1 MQSNLLEKESSNDF
15 EDNLE
20 KSRKIFSTS
29 VNNEPKTL
37 KEIKP
42 TFNISSNLR
51 RPDSL
56 DLSMDYGSSSKSIK
70 NGKTSMSYDLWVN
83 ENITKPNENKNNKKM
98 DLAGRVSFR

>member
-1 MQSNLLEKESSNDF
+1 MNSNLLEKDDTKDF
-15 EDNLE
+15 EVTT
-20 KSRKIFSTS
+20 RKNFSMS
-29 VNNEPKTL
+29 GDNEPKAN

-70 NGKTSMSYDLWVN
+70 TAKKSMSYDLWVN
-83 ENITKPNENKNNKKM
+83 ENITKSNENKNNRKI

>member
-1 MQSNLLEKESSNDF
+1 MQSNLEKDTSNDF
-15 EDNLE
+15 EENLV
-20 KSRKIFSTS
+20 SLRKNFSTS
-29 VNNEPKTL
+29 ADNEIKTL

-70 NGKTSMSYDLWVN
+70 NGKSMSYDLWVN
-83 ENITKPNENKNNKKM
+83 ENITKANENKNKKI